1 MRKMSTLNIVQ
12 KKKKNDCQRFVLNVR
27 NVPDFRSYYTGEV
40 PKVMFEL
47 SADIKTELEK
57 ELHALKKVLNIKDL
71 LINIGEW

>member
-12 KKKKNDCQRFVLNVR
+12 KKKNDCQRFVLYVR
-27 NVPDFRSYYTGEV
+27 TVSDFRSYYTGEV

-71 LINIGEW
+71 LINIGE

>member
-27 NVPDFRSYYTGEV
+27 NVSDFRSYYTGEV
-40 PKVMFEL
+40 PKVMFGL

-71 LINIGEW
+71 LINIGE